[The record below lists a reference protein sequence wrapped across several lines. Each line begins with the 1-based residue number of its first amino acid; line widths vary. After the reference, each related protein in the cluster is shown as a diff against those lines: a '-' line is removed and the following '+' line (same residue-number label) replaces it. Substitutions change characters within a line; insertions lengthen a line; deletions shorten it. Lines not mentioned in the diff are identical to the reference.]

1 MKKENIV
8 FSFLDNKFEMKR
20 SKFVPCFIFKYCFP
34 IKPMRIEKVY
44 SKKFSLLPQMS
55 QLFHIYEILKIFDIS

>member
-8 FSFLDNKFEMKR
+8 FSFLDKFEMKL

-44 SKKFSLLPQMS
+44 SKVFTIAPDVT
-55 QLFHIYEILKIFDIS
+55 IISYIWDS